1 MHHASP
7 THTAACAALLPL
19 ALDWQPS
26 TGHVNAAQPLAGLP
40 VGGRLCN
47 SSTHCVG
54 QAQSTQPDNWPALL
68 PYPDPKRTHHQASKQ
83 HRCLAMP
90 PKQPAPAPPNKES
103 KHSHQTTKQTQAS
116 MLPILDYKHSCVLS
130 PRTHCCQPQPP
141 PLLDASMQ
149 ATRPS
154 PSPPAPTQPGTAT
167 PSPHTAESGAVC
179 QHHSHTPSCAPHP
192 PSQLNRERAAQTR
205 SLRRVTHVGST
216 HTRPCDDTSALC

>member
-47 SSTHCVG
+47 RSTHCVG

-68 PYPDPKRTHHQASKQ
+68 SYPDPRRTHHQASKQ

-116 MLPILDYKHSCVLS
+116 MLPILDYKALLCAVPSH
-130 PRTHCCQPQPP
+130 
-141 PLLDASMQ
+141 PLLPTPASSP
-149 ATRPS
+149 TR
-154 PSPPAPTQPGTAT
+154 
-167 PSPHTAESGAVC
+167 C
-179 QHHSHTPSCAPHP
+179 QHASNTPLAFTTSTDTARHSHTLP
-192 PSQLNRERAAQTR
+192 
-205 SLRRVTHVGST
+205 THSGVGCCLSTPLT
-216 HTRPCDDTSALC
+216 HTILRPPPPVTAQQGEGSPNALAQEGDTRWQHAHPTL